1 MSAQLDSLLDR
12 RRLDQCKAADAALLD
27 TIRDAVA
34 ARSYRSAQRAYDD
47 RTDDRADRDEL
58 AEARDLIESGAA
70 TARAEQ
76 AMEEALYERDASPK
90 IRTIDGHMRVADV
103 VATLLSAEDLEV
115 NALLLVALRHAC
127 VNWHPNTA
135 DQHDKLAAQALRRVA
150 EMLCSRFAAA
160 HGSAYVRRQA

>member
-1 MSAQLDSLLDR
+1 MMGTQLHALHAAGYPANEAQA
-12 RRLDQCKAADAALLD
+12 QAADAALFG
-27 TIRDAVA
+27 TIKRAL
-34 ARSYRSAQRAYDD
+34 SSAQRAYDD
-47 RTDDRADRDEL
+47 RSDARLDALYAD
-58 AEARDLIESGAA
+58 EARELIESGAA
-70 TARAEQ
+70 KTRAEQ

-103 VATLLSAEDLEV
+103 VATLLSAEDLEI

-135 DQHDKLAAQALRRVA
+135 DQHDKLAAQALRRIG
-150 EMLCSRFAAA
+150 ELLCARFAAA